1 MLKEMNFA
9 KWVFLIAGAYGI
21 LLMTPMYFTESQ
33 VNIDF
38 PPAITHPENYYGFIG
53 VTLAWQIA
61 FLIIST
67 NPERYRPLMIAAV
80 VEKVSYAAAL
90 AVLFAQGRVA
100 TLLLWFGGVDLMF
113 AVLFTVAFLRTP
125 KTR

>member
-1 MLKEMNFA
+1 MLKHMNFA

-21 LLMTPMYFTESQ
+21 LLITPMYFTESQ

-61 FLIIST
+61 FLIISID
-67 NPERYRPLMIAAV
+67 PERFRPLMIAAIL
-80 VEKVSYAAAL
+80 EKISYAIAL
-90 AVLFAQGRVA
+90 AILFAQGRVA
-100 TLLLWFGGVDLMF
+100 ALLLWFGGVDLMLGT
-113 AVLFTVAFLRTP
+113 LFLIAFLRTP